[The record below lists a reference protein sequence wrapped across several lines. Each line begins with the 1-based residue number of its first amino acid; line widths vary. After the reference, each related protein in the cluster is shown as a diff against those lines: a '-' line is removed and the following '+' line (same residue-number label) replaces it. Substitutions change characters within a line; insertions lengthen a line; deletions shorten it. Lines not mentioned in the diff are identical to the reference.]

1 MFLEPEII
9 TREVSAP
16 QSPIQ
21 YIHEVLVPE
30 LCIMLVQ
37 EDTDRELAYS
47 EAQQIMEDSNA
58 FGLHLF
64 PI

>member
-1 MFLEPEII
+1 
-9 TREVSAP
+9 
-16 QSPIQ
+16 
-21 YIHEVLVPE
+21 
-30 LCIMLVQ
+30 MLVQ